1 MGERITRLR
10 AERDV
15 ANDALSDSYALLD
28 EEVLKRNQLRD
39 EVTALRQEIAQTSD
53 QLVSADRLATL
64 GMVLAGIAHDIANP
78 SSLIFTRSL
87 QLRDL
92 ATDTEEFLDTL
103 IGDASDPESQ
113 EVKAEFKL
121 LFERMKSLSKEV
133 ELASLQINGINSA
146 IRNQAREDDWTAN
159 VELDEII
166 DECLVILTLVLSDIE
181 VVRRKGD
188 GTSLTCSRSKIGQ
201 VIMNLVKNAADAINS
216 RGAGGTIIIATER
229 RGSDLLLHIEDSGIG
244 IDSEALKKVFD
255 VLHNQ
260 EGWPGYGPWI
270 GDCLPDCGGA

>member
-1 MGERITRLR
+1 
-10 AERDV
+10 
-15 ANDALSDSYALLD
+15 
-28 EEVLKRNQLRD
+28 
-39 EVTALRQEIAQTSD
+39 
-53 QLVSADRLATL
+53 
-64 GMVLAGIAHDIANP
+64 MVLAGIAHDIANP

-216 RGAGGTIIIATER
+216 RGTGGTIIIATER

-255 VLHNQ
+255 VFYTTKKVGQGTGLGLAIVSRIVEEHD
-260 EGWPGYGPWI
+260 GYI
-270 GDCLPDCGGA
+270 EAGGATELEGARFSVHLPTERTTTRDGIR